1 MPPHPALRWLPSLAP
16 AVLAGAHL
24 TGLLFFLNPD
34 RPISLA
40 ALARGTAYYG
50 ALFALPALA
59 AHLLL
64 ARLLRVP
71 VSRLLPWTVT
81 LVVAAGAL
89 GDWVHASVWT
99 YFLPPG
105 INVQLIK
112 TALWLTLGAVLL
124 FYTALLHAIQRRP
137 WGWRSRLLVVAVALG
152 SVYAM
157 FDRRTSFRAPQA
169 LPARW
174 VAVEPAE
181 APRLVVLS
189 MPGATLDALLP
200 LAEQGKLPSF
210 GALLDAGVAA
220 RLTGFAPAR
229 PAALEASWAT
239 GKYPWRH
246 GISGDHLYEARAL
259 GAGRSLRL
267 LPLRVGFASWGLAGG
282 RTLPLSPAQRTALP
296 VWEIVARAGRAVE
309 VAGFHPALGA
319 STLEPAAEAGAALR
333 AEQALA
339 ASGWAALAAGLG
351 EDRRRLESLRLRL
364 AGERPPDAAFVAL
377 AGLEPASLATFGGFA
392 RAEIE
397 GSRAGEM
404 RRAADALITY
414 LSGLDAEI
422 GALWEAMPE
431 PRLLVVS
438 SPYGVAAPGGLARLL
453 GDLGGGQQHLRGTLA
468 GPPDG
473 ILLARGVGLRQG
485 AHLPDVRGIDLAPT
499 LLYAAGLPIARDLDG
514 RVVAEAFEPALLGRQ
529 AFSFVPSFEGLA
541 PVTSEGPP
549 R

>member
-1 MPPHPALRWLPSLAP
+1 
-16 AVLAGAHL
+16 
-24 TGLLFFLNPD
+24 
-34 RPISLA
+34 
-40 ALARGTAYYG
+40 
-50 ALFALPALA
+50 
-59 AHLLL
+59 
-64 ARLLRVP
+64 
-71 VSRLLPWTVT
+71 
-81 LVVAAGAL
+81 
-89 GDWVHASVWT
+89 
-99 YFLPPG
+99 
-105 INVQLIK
+105 
-112 TALWLTLGAVLL
+112 
-124 FYTALLHAIQRRP
+124 
-137 WGWRSRLLVVAVALG
+137 
-152 SVYAM
+152 
-157 FDRRTSFRAPQA
+157 
-169 LPARW
+169 
-174 VAVEPAE
+174 
-181 APRLVVLS
+181 

-210 GALLDAGVAA
+210 GALLDGGVAA

-246 GISGDHLYEARAL
+246 GVSGDHLYEARAL

-309 VAGFHPALGA
+309 VAGFHPALGP
-319 STLEPAAEAGAALR
+319 STLEPVGEPGAALR

-351 EDRRRLESLRLRL
+351 EDRRRLESLRLKL

-422 GALWEAMPE
+422 GALWETMPE

-541 PVTSEGPP
+541 PVTSVGPP